1 MQSRKRGNRA
11 HTNGFSARF
20 YFHPPPLAG
29 FSGESTVFIA
39 GSSFA
44 PSRGVTAGVR
54 FSVANGHS
62 LLAVDLLLV

>member
-11 HTNGFSARF
+11 HTNGFSVRF
-20 YFHPPPLAG
+20 SFHPPPPAG
-29 FSGESTVFIA
+29 FSGEATVLIP

-54 FSVANGHS
+54 LFHARGRS
-62 LLAVDLLLV
+62 LLAVDLLVA